1 MELSKR
7 DASNNEIDMDI
18 DMESGYSRRL
28 IPAKLFI

>member
-7 DASNNEIDMDI
+7 DASDNEIE
-18 DMESGYSRRL
+18 MESKYSRRL